1 MLVQGKDAL
10 HFSCH
15 TERKFNRFFDSLT
28 YFLLSSKKRENEGF
42 NKKMNTQIKS
52 KLSDR
57 QNASLV
63 VNPYEKD
70 KKHTLSASK
79 CSHPEK
85 KVIYV

>member
-15 TERKFNRFFDSLT
+15 TGRKFNRFFDSLT

-57 QNASLV
+57 
-63 VNPYEKD
+63 
-70 KKHTLSASK
+70 
-79 CSHPEK
+79 
-85 KVIYV
+85 